1 MLKSLLAA
9 ALISTSAL
17 AGTPGPKLD
26 YPTPFWFFEATY
38 ADGRILTFPI
48 QMDEFRMQ
56 LPYKGRVLFAEP
68 VEVVKAAHAV
78 KKNLKRRFTAIK
90 GEDKLAAEMT
100 CDLSK
105 FKEAG
110 VEAGEAVLNFSGGIA
125 AGTPTKLRM
134 FCQF

>member
-1 MLKSLLAA
+1 MLKSFLAIVLL
-9 ALISTSAL
+9 STSVF
-17 AGTPGPKLD
+17 AGTPGPKFD

-56 LPYKGRVLFAEP
+56 LPYGGRVLFAEP
-68 VEVVKAAHAV
+68 VSVVSAGHAV
-78 KKNLKRRFTAIK
+78 KKNLKRRFTATK
-90 GEDKLAAEMT
+90 GEDKLSAEMT

-105 FKEAG
+105 YPSAG
-110 VEAGEAVLNFSGGIA
+110 AEAGEAVLNFSGGSA